1 MVGELRIPGA
11 KNGVGADAAELMT
24 VGYLSCAPVTPWQEF
39 WKAIR
44 PKRLPAGEFP
54 VAALFVDRFLRPAVN
69 VL

>member
-1 MVGELRIPGA
+1 MAG
-11 KNGVGADAAELMT
+11 LMT